1 MTEHQELI
9 AALARQTQA
18 IEAAAKAMAAKERPV

>member
-1 MTEHQELI
+1 MSAQHASE
-9 AALARQTQA
+9 ADKYVAKA